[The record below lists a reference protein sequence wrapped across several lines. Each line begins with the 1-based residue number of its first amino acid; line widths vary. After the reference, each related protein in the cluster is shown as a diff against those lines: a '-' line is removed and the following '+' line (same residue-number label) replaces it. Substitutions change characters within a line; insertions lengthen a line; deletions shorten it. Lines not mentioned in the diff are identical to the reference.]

1 MKEDE
6 MNSGLFDKTDITD
19 DDIYEAMKEISGFID
34 ITPGDFKEL
43 YIRAYRHAV
52 ERLLTSVRAGDIMTR
67 DVVYAKPETP
77 LTEVARMMGS
87 KGISGVPVVDE
98 SGNVIGV
105 ISERDFLANMEIEG
119 VGNFMTLLAECLKG
133 KGCLV
138 VSMRRATAMDIMH
151 SPAITVTEDT
161 PVIEISR
168 IFSEKNINRVP
179 VVSSDGKLA
188 GIVSRGDIVG
198 GLRRR

>member
-67 DVVYAKPETP
+67 DVVYARQDTP
-77 LTEVARMMGS
+77 LTEVARMMGN
-87 KGISGVPVVDE
+87 KGISGVPVVDA

-105 ISERDFLANMEIEG
+105 ISERDFLSNMEIEG

-138 VSMRRATAMDIMH
+138 VSMRRAAARDIMR

-168 IFSEKNINRVP
+168 ILSEKNINRVP